1 MKSVRAVGIRSLAVS
16 FPENVRLN
24 AYFRERYPEVVAQAE
39 EQAIGK
45 LWKKHGDDGKAGKPD
60 PFNAAMEPYLNDLF
74 RGTVERRVLGKDGD
88 IYTHLLAASKEA
100 LEIAGVEGKD
110 VGVLLSTSL
119 LPRAHG
125 IGDGADLAGDLG
137 MRGPGWNFESACSG
151 SHTGLQMATALVSS
165 GMYES
170 ALVVVGCSY
179 SQKSSERDNMG
190 WTCGD
195 GAAAYLVTPQ
205 PEGYGVLGEHSVHT
219 APTCGHV
226 GFEPAFEDE
235 KGWFLKLT
243 STREAGRLLKSSSME
258 ALPLC
263 VNQALDKANT
273 KLEEIDFF
281 VFNTPLAWYTEFC
294 ASVLGIP
301 LEKTINTYE
310 RYANTGPV
318 LMPTNLFHAA
328 KDGRI
333 KKGDK
338 VLLYTIGSASSA
350 GASVIRWGDVALG
363 EAPVWEK
370 LGAPAKAA

>member
-1 MKSVRAVGIRSLAVS
+1 MKAVRAVGIRSLAVS
-16 FPENVRLN
+16 FPDRVRTN
-24 AYFRERYPEVVAQAE
+24 DYFRERYPEILAQAE

-45 LWKKHGDDGKAGKPD
+45 LWKKHGDAGRGDTPD
-60 PFNAAMEPYLNDLF
+60 PFNAAMEPYLADTF
-74 RGTVERRVLGKDGD
+74 RGTVERRVLGPDGD
-88 IYTHLLAASKEA
+88 IYTHLLEASRMALAEA
-100 LEIAGVEGKD
+100 GIEGKD

-137 MRGPGWNFESACSG
+137 MSGPGWNFESACSG
-151 SHTGLQMATALVSS
+151 SYTGLQLAGSLVSS
-165 GMYES
+165 GMFES

-205 PEGYGVLGEHSVHT
+205 PEGFGLLGAHGVHT

-226 GFEPAFEDE
+226 GFEPAEE
-235 KGWFLKLT
+235 EGKGWFLKLT
-243 STREAGRLLKSSSME
+243 STKEAGRLLKSSSME
-258 ALPLC
+258 SLPTC
-263 VNQALDKANT
+263 VNGALAQAGLTLGD
-273 KLEEIDFF
+273 IDFF
-281 VFNTPLAWYTEFC
+281 VFNTPLAWYAPFC
-294 ASVLGIP
+294 ASVLGVP
-301 LEKTINTYE
+301 MEKTINTYE

-333 KKGDK
+333 KKGDR
-338 VLLYTIGSASSA
+338 VLVYTIGSASSA
-350 GASVIRWGDVALG
+350 GAAVMRWGDVALG
-363 EAPVWEK
+363 PAPVWGE
-370 LGAPAKAA
+370 LGKPARAA